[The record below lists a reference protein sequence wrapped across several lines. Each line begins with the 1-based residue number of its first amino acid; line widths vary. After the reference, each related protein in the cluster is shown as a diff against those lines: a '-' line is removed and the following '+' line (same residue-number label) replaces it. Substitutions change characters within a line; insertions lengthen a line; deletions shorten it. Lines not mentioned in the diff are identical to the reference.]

1 MTTRRTGSEARLATQ
16 INQSIAMFIEG
27 RNLFVQIGEDI
38 RDWGAIMRAADGAT
52 IVNPAFDPDYCDL
65 NRDNSFWSAITDD
78 VGSVVGC
85 VASKLVNTDDFRD
98 DISTCSLWLGNRVD
112 SETEPMTLLLPS
124 HVPHIADRV
133 AFHGGLWL
141 HPSVRGL
148 GLAHLIPRMAR
159 AAAERRFQADWHCGF
174 VFGALGDA
182 KVPVKA
188 YGYSNCELAVDGYFP
203 VTKKA
208 EKLYL
213 PWDSRDEWVAASLNW
228 MNASVRP
235 RDEQLVDQVAFR

>member
-1 MTTRRTGSEARLATQ
+1 MNFHQSGDEARLATQ
-16 INQSIAMFIEG
+16 INQSIAMFLEE

-38 RDWGAIMRAADGAT
+38 RDWGDTMRRADGAT

-65 NRDNSFWSAITDD
+65 DQGNSFWVAITDD
-78 VGSVVGC
+78 TGAAVGC
-85 VASKLVNTDDFRD
+85 VASKKVTTHDFRE
-98 DISTCSLWLGNRVD
+98 DIRTCSLWLGSKVNPRC
-112 SETEPMTLLLPS
+112 EPMNMVLPS
-124 HVPHIADRV
+124 WVPLISGKV

-148 GLAHLIPRMAR
+148 GLANLIPRMAR
-159 AAAERRFQADWHCGF
+159 AAAERRFRADWHCGF
-174 VFGALGDA
+174 VFGALGEA

-203 VTKKA
+203 LTNKH

-213 PWDSRDEWVAASLNW
+213 PWDSREQWVSASLEW
-228 MNASVRP
+228 MNARVRP
-235 RDEQLVDQVAFR
+235 RDQQLIDQVALG